1 MQHGNSMLE
10 RCVPPGLSGLL
21 ALLSAGLRVTWWG
34 GRYPLR
40 VPLGCDKDHRA
51 FVSFIAYDPLP
62 RSARYSAFRY
72 YVAGMCARCKS
83 IAQGGKGAYLLPL
96 LTMSS
101 R

>member
-1 MQHGNSMLE
+1 MQHDTSMLE
-10 RCVPPGLSGLL
+10 RCVPPGLWH
-21 ALLSAGLRVTWWG
+21 AGPAISRAARDVG

-51 FVSFIAYDPLP
+51 FVSFIAYGSLP

-72 YVAGMCARCKS
+72 CLAGICARCKS

-101 R
+101 P